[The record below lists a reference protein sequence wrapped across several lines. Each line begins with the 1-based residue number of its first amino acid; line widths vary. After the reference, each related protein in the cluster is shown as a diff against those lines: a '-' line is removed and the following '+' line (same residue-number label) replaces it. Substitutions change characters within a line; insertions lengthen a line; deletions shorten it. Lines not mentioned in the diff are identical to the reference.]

1 MESNFIP
8 EAIKIVKTAVQA
20 DNENRLPEALVLYK
34 KALRYF
40 ITGMK
45 YESGRAK
52 ELVNEKITQYMKRA
66 EEIKEVIAGGSKKTV
81 VHAGGGSVKKRKAD
95 SGGGEGKEGN
105 EEDDDD
111 GEDDESRALM
121 RTIENVVVT
130 EKPNVR
136 WSDVAGLETAKKL
149 LQEAVILPVKF
160 PNLFTGK
167 LKPWKGIL
175 LFGPP
180 GTGKSHL
187 ARAVATEADSTFM
200 SCSSSSLLS
209 KFQGES
215 EKLVKNLFLVARK
228 KGPSIIFID
237 EVDSLVS
244 ARSDGE
250 NEASR
255 RIKTEFM
262 VQMDGVG
269 GKHKDGR
276 VLVLGATNVPWEL
289 DPAIRRRFEKRVYI
303 PLPGLQARAEIFKIC
318 VGKTPISLSEKDF
331 KELAKTTEGYSGSD
345 ISTLVK
351 GALMEPIRTCQIA
364 THFRKDPKGTDNW
377 EPCPPRARGAKEMT
391 LYDVP
396 NGKLKPPVCSKHD
409 FFRVLKETKPSVN
422 QSDLKRL
429 EDWMEKYGQGESSGQ
444 PMKSK
449 QQSIQE
455 AVDGY
460 YKACNSQDYKD
471 LESRF
476 VEKTATM
483 RDSDANLRGTSRVT
497 EHIRRFLQKHPDA
510 RMDVVKS
517 HIVEGYQSKPHLEI
531 PRTNTD
537 LYPRSLSVACEVNVH
552 LNDSRRTVQRVF
564 EFRPDRGIFLSKV
577 SNDNFF

>member
-269 GKHKDGR
+269 GKRTRHTLTCTAFFSQLWLKSDKDGR

-318 VGKTPISLSEKDF
+318 VGKTP
-331 KELAKTTEGYSGSD
+331 
-345 ISTLVK
+345 V
-351 GALMEPIRTCQIA
+351 
-364 THFRKDPKGTDNW
+364 
-377 EPCPPRARGAKEMT
+377 
-391 LYDVP
+391 
-396 NGKLKPPVCSKHD
+396 
-409 FFRVLKETKPSVN
+409 
-422 QSDLKRL
+422 
-429 EDWMEKYGQGESSGQ
+429 
-444 PMKSK
+444 
-449 QQSIQE
+449 
-455 AVDGY
+455 
-460 YKACNSQDYKD
+460 
-471 LESRF
+471 
-476 VEKTATM
+476 
-483 RDSDANLRGTSRVT
+483 
-497 EHIRRFLQKHPDA
+497 
-510 RMDVVKS
+510 
-517 HIVEGYQSKPHLEI
+517 
-531 PRTNTD
+531 
-537 LYPRSLSVACEVNVH
+537 
-552 LNDSRRTVQRVF
+552 
-564 EFRPDRGIFLSKV
+564 GI
-577 SNDNFF
+577 